1 MTQPIL
7 FDVPLPFDIHVDP
20 REQPRLS
27 AQCERILARLQR
39 GSASNRE
46 LAVMALNY
54 KARISDLRKAG
65 YTVECFDRNHKT
77 GLSWYRLTEGA

>member
-7 FDVPLPFDIHVDP
+7 FDVPLPFDIHVDA

-27 AQCERILARLQR
+27 AQCELILAVLQTGPATNRRL
-39 GSASNRE
+39 SC
-46 LAVMALNY
+46 LALNY
-54 KARISDLRKAG
+54 KARISDLRAAG

-77 GLSWYRLTEGA
+77 GLAWYRLGGA